1 MSSATYN
8 KIKIDFWD
16 VKQVEA
22 ATLRVMIYFYTF
34 ALLLVTS
41 LSFLTFS
48 FLFSLKLTSFVIG
61 CKQVPVVIIALILL
75 WGIDL
80 WILDKLRIQYH
91 SPLSI
96 KSPNL
101 TFVFT
106 TGIFLAAHFA
116 FHVKLFSSSAIGLP
130 FASEVAIYY
139 CALLVLYFI
148 PGIPV
153 SIQ

>member
-48 FLFSLKLTSFVIG
+48 FLYSLKLTSFVIG

-80 WILDKLRIQYH
+80 WILDKLRIQFH

>member
-1 MSSATYN
+1 MGWQASRSRNFKGNDVIIIVPLSSVLLYISN
-8 KIKIDFWD
+8 
-16 VKQVEA
+16 V
-22 ATLRVMIYFYTF
+22 YFPY
-34 ALLLVTS
+34 L
-41 LSFLTFS
+41 LSFW
-48 FLFSLKLTSFVIG
+48 LKLLWIVG
-61 CKQVPVVIIALILL
+61 KQVPVTIIALIVL

-101 TFVFT
+101 TFVFA
-106 TGIFLAAHFA
+106 TGTFLAVHFA
-116 FHVKLFSSSAIGLP
+116 FHIKLFSSSAIGLP

-153 SIQ
+153 MILYE

>member
-80 WILDKLRIQYH
+80 WILDKLRIQFH

>member
-61 CKQVPVVIIALILL
+61 CKQVPVVIIALIIL

-80 WILDKLRIQYH
+80 WILDKLRIQFH

>member
-22 ATLRVMIYFYTF
+22 ATLRVMIYFYSF
-34 ALLLVTS
+34 AS
-41 LSFLTFS
+41 LSFLTFF
-48 FLFSLKLTSFVIG
+48 FLFSLKLTSPVIG

-80 WILDKLRIQYH
+80 WILDKLRIQFH

>member
-1 MSSATYN
+1 MGCQASRSRNITSNDIFLYVCSSSRD
-8 KIKIDFWD
+8 I
-16 VKQVEA
+16 
-22 ATLRVMIYFYTF
+22 TLV
-34 ALLLVTS
+34 
-41 LSFLTFS
+41 LTFS
-48 FLFSLKLTSFVIG
+48 FLYSLKLTSFVIG

-80 WILDKLRIQYH
+80 WILDKLRIQFH